1 MNPDRPTTRLT
12 PEQICRLRRLSTP
25 TVYNG
30 WERITARDA
39 SREGLNAEETRDFA
53 PDLGPI
59 AGRAVT
65 CAVRVGGPSSA
76 DHRRR
81 WADFRRH
88 VAEQGHAP
96 TIIVIQD
103 LDKPATFGS
112 VWGEIA
118 SHTFRSLGCVG
129 AIIDGGVRDI
139 DECRAA
145 GVKVLARRA
154 CVGHGVGTMVTFGE
168 PVEVFGRRVTPG
180 QLIHADRHGFLVVP
194 PEDEALL
201 LDAAEFLDAT
211 EAGLLQAARDSRGG
225 SGEFLARFD
234 TAIDTFIAQ
243 ADKKFTSPGEW

>member
-1 MNPDRPTTRLT
+1 MNRDRPNERLS
-12 PEQICRLRRLSTP
+12 PQQIFRLRRMSTP

-30 WERITARDA
+30 WERITAHDA
-39 SREGLNAEETRDFA
+39 SREGFNPEETRDFA
-53 PDLGPI
+53 PELGPI

-65 CAVRVGGPSSA
+65 CTVRVGGPAQA
-76 DHRRR
+76 DHRHR
-81 WADFRRH
+81 WAEFRRH

-96 TIIVIQD
+96 SIIVIQD
-103 LDKPATFGS
+103 LDKPMLYGS

-154 CVGHGVGTMVTFGE
+154 CVGHGVGTIVAFGE
-168 PVEVFGRRVTPG
+168 PVEVFGRRVAPG
-180 QLIHADRHGFLVVP
+180 QLVHADQHGFLAVP

-201 LDAAEFLDAT
+201 LDAAESLDAA
-211 EAGLLQAARDSRGG
+211 EAGLLQAARDHRGG
-225 SGEFLARFD
+225 SVEFLARFD
-234 TAIDTFIAQ
+234 AAIDTFIAQ
-243 ADKKFTSPGEW
+243 AGKKFPSPGEW